1 MLNIDTF
8 SEEQATEE
16 VKVKLRSEES
26 RLVRIIEAL
35 RDVQDVK
42 SWQLLS
48 EEVFKPLVNI
58 LEKDIKTE
66 ARKEDL
72 SPQRLNRLSGELK
85 WAEKYADLAKLE
97 NNYQVHLKSIRTKL
111 YGEPE

>member
-1 MLNIDTF
+1 MLNIDTL
-8 SEEQATEE
+8 SEGQVSEE
-16 VKVKLRSEES
+16 VKTKLRTEES

-42 SWQLLS
+42 SWQMLT
-48 EEVFKPLVNI
+48 EEVFRPLVNI
-58 LEKDIKTE
+58 LEKELKTE

-72 SPQRLNRLSGELK
+72 SPLKLNRLSGELK
-85 WAEKYADLAKLE
+85 WAEKYSDLTKLE